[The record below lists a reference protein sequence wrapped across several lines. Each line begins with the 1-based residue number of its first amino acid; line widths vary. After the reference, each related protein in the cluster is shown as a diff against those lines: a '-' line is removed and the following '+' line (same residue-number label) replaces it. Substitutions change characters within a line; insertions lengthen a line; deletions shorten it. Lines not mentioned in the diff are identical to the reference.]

1 MKKIVALVIICTINS
16 LPVSA
21 VSSSAKAAAV
31 INGDT
36 GEALYAQNA
45 DMRLPM
51 ASTTKIMTSLLLCE
65 HGNLR
70 KEITVTA
77 DMLRVEGSSMGLLP
91 GDTVTLHDLLYGM
104 LLASGND
111 AANVTA
117 IAISGSV
124 TAFAEL
130 MNKRAA
136 ELGLKNT
143 HFVTPSGLDAE
154 GHYTTAHDLALLAA
168 FALKNKEFAKAA
180 ASKTATLCY
189 GNPPYKR
196 TLSNHNKLLKLYDGA
211 IGVKTGFTKK
221 SGRCLVSAARRDG
234 KLAVA
239 VTLCDPDD
247 WRDHVSLLDYGID
260 SIGQTSYTP
269 QISHFSLPVIGSDNE
284 DLDVFIEP
292 YIINTLETEKISC
305 KIDLPRFLY
314 APVSRGETV
323 GYAEYSFNG
332 SVIETV
338 EIKAPRG
345 IAATKPQQSV
355 CSKLLANIKYILLS
369 I

>member
-1 MKKIVALVIICTINS
+1 M
-16 LPVSA
+16 
-21 VSSSAKAAAV
+21 
-31 INGDT
+31 
-36 GEALYAQNA
+36 
-45 DMRLPM
+45 
-51 ASTTKIMTSLLLCE
+51 
-65 HGNLR
+65 
-70 KEITVTA
+70 
-77 DMLRVEGSSMGLLP
+77 
-91 GDTVTLHDLLYGM
+91 
-104 LLASGND
+104 
-111 AANVTA
+111 
-117 IAISGSV
+117 
-124 TAFAEL
+124 
-130 MNKRAA
+130 
-136 ELGLKNT
+136 
-143 HFVTPSGLDAE
+143 
-154 GHYTTAHDLALLAA
+154 
-168 FALKNKEFAKAA
+168 
-180 ASKTATLCY
+180 CY

-196 TLSNHNKLLKLYDGA
+196 TLSNHNKLLKLYDAA

-247 WRDHVSLLDYGID
+247 WRDHISLLDYGID

>member
-1 MKKIVALVIICTINS
+1 MKRIVALVIICIIFS

-21 VSSSAKAAAV
+21 VSTSAKAAAV

-36 GEALYAQNA
+36 GEVLYSQNA
-45 DMRLPM
+45 DTRLPM

-65 HGNLR
+65 HGNLE

-77 DMLRVEGSSMGLLP
+77 DMLKVEGSSMGLLP

-117 IAISGSV
+117 IAVSGSV
-124 TAFAEL
+124 KAFAEL
-130 MNKRAA
+130 MNRRAA

-154 GHYTTAHDLALLAA
+154 EHYTTARELALLAA
-168 FALKNKEFAKAA
+168 FALKNEEFAKAA

-196 TLSNHNKLLKLYDGA
+196 TLSNHNKLLKLYEGA
-211 IGVKTGFTKK
+211 VGVKTGFTKK
-221 SGRCLVSAARRDG
+221 SGRCLVSAAQRDG

-247 WRDHVSLLDYGID
+247 WRDHAALLDYGLD
-260 SIGQTSYTP
+260 LIGQTSYTP

-284 DLDVFIEP
+284 NLDVFIEP